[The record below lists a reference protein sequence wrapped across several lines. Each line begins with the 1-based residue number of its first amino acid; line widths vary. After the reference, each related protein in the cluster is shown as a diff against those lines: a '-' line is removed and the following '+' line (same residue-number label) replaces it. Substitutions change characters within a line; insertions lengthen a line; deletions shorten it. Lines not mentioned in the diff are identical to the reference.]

1 MRIRIMIL
9 FCNGNL
15 KAYNYVIHHFLELEV
30 FNGDNDIG
38 DIIEETL
45 PKYLYR
51 EQYQKCVMTYED
63 LFYWTGDTFFPSN
76 EGNP

>member
-1 MRIRIMIL
+1 MKAKGCKKLKPSVRIRIMIL

-51 EQYQKCVMTYED
+51 EQYQK
-63 LFYWTGDTFFPSN
+63 
-76 EGNP
+76 GNP

>member
-1 MRIRIMIL
+1 MKAKGCKKLKASVRIRIMIL

-51 EQYQKCVMTYED
+51 EQYQK
-63 LFYWTGDTFFPSN
+63 
-76 EGNP
+76 GNP

>member
-1 MRIRIMIL
+1 MKAKGCKKLKPFVRIRIMIL

-51 EQYQKCVMTYED
+51 EQYQKCVKT
-63 LFYWTGDTFFPSN
+63 
-76 EGNP
+76 